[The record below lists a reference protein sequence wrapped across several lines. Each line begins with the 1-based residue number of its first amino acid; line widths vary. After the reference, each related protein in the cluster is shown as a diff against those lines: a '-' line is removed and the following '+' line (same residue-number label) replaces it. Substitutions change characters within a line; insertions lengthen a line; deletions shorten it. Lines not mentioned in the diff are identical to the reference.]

1 MILEVQRRVGMDKK
15 KNKSFKEIQRDIQNG
30 AWNNLVLGKGSKQ
43 ALTNSGLI
51 LVFGLFTALTIY
63 DKK

>member
-1 MILEVQRRVGMDKK
+1 MDKK
-15 KNKSFKEIQRDIQNG
+15 KNKSYKEIQRDIQNG

>member
-1 MILEVQRRVGMDKK
+1 MDKK

-30 AWNNLVLGKGSKQ
+30 AWNNLEFGKATKQ

-51 LVFGLFTALTIY
+51 LVFGLFTALSIY
-63 DKK
+63 NKK